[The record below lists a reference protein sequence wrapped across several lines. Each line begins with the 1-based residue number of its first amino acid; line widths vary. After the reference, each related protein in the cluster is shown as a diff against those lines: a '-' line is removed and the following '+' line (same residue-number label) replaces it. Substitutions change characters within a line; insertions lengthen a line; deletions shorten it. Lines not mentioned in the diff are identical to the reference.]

1 MPCYD
6 ERSSATYVEDNV
18 VEPLRKELD
27 KTEAYLCAIMKVL
40 EKNRLAIPT
49 LMQIDS
55 QEAGVQPDDIYRWWI
70 QHSIKDAKRK
80 EQE

>member
-6 ERSSATYVEDNV
+6 ERTGYVYITENT
-18 VEPLRKELD
+18 VEPLRKDLD

-55 QEAGVQPDDIYRWWI
+55 QEAGVQPDDIYNWWI